1 MEGEAVAGLIMLGI
15 VIFLIYIVFAILVFI
30 VKLAISLLIL
40 ALALLIVAVIPVAIG
55 WIAYETY
62 KAFIDNE
69 FENYRAIIFPALT
82 VITAASLSLSYYFP
96 YSPPLLVFLL
106 VACGGSLVGGLAY
119 PYIRRRQLIKKY
131 QEEEKYLIE
140 P

>member
-1 MEGEAVAGLIMLGI
+1 MEGAAGLIGLGI
-15 VIFLIYIVFAILVFI
+15 VIFLISIVFAILVFI

-40 ALALLIVAVIPVAIG
+40 ALGLLIVAVIPVAIG

-69 FENYRAIIFPALT
+69 FQTNRAIIFPTLT
-82 VITAASLSLSYYFP
+82 VITAASLSLTYYVP
-96 YSPPLLVFLL
+96 YSPPLLVFILFIS
-106 VACGGSLVGGLAY
+106 GGSLVGTLAY